1 MRNWS
6 CARNLICAAYQS
18 GRSPSST
25 TFSTCHTGSVQITW
39 SASRISSS
47 KNSLGST
54 RGWRAIATPLTWRSS
69 MTTRSTGVDSRR
81 SPPAAC
87 EGVRE
92 VGPHAVPALAGPAGV
107 GRGAPLG
114 EVHLADEEVVAGGVV
129 PPVVGH
135 ALEDGDELEEVDDA
149 LVVGVLVEP
158 LAQRA
163 VVPPVELVPLG
174 VQQRLDDLLQL
185 ALAAR
190 VAVPD
195 RAPAIVLVVPDGH
208 LGRDLAVLQRLADVL
223 EDLRQPRARVLD
235 EVAADVDGEPL
246 VGHRH
251 APPAQVRRALEQAH
265 ALALDGE
272 QRRRRQPRRTGSDDH
287 DVVLRHEG
295 PPVYQTTVRER
306 GKGAGSGSSGM
317 MPRWRPLPS
326 SAGSPR

>member
-6 CARNLICAAYQS
+6 WARNLICAAYQS

-54 RGWRAIATPLTWRSS
+54 RGCRAIATPLTWRSS
-69 MTTRSTGVDSRR
+69 ITTRSTGVDEAQV
-81 SPPAAC
+81 AAGGL
-87 EGVRE
+87 EGVGE

-149 LVVGVLVEP
+149 LVVGVLVQP

-195 RAPAIVLVVPDGH
+195 RAPAVVLVVPDGH
-208 LGRDLAVLQRLADVL
+208 LGGDLAVLQRLADVL
-223 EDLRQPRARVLD
+223 EDLRQPGARVLD

-251 APPAQVRRALEQAH
+251 AAPAQVRASARA
-265 ALALDGE
+265 GT
-272 QRRRRQPRRTGSDDH
+272 RSCPRPRAATPPSAPPH
-287 DVVLRHEG
+287 RLR
-295 PPVYQTTVRER
+295 
-306 GKGAGSGSSGM
+306 
-317 MPRWRPLPS
+317 
-326 SAGSPR
+326 